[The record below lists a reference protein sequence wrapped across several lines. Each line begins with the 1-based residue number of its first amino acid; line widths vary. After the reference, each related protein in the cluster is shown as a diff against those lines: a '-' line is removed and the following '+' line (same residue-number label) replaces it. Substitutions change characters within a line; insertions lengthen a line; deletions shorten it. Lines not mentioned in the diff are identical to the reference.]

1 MKKGGKR
8 VLTKQQKVAI
18 VEELAKAFKDN
29 DLVLMVDYKGLNV
42 AQFNELRSSLLE
54 NGGKIKVVKNKLLNL
69 ALQEAGFSDEHD
81 KYLVGPT
88 AVVYSLDGDPVSIL
102 KALVKFAKTNESLEF
117 KGGYF
122 YGDIINAE
130 QVIEYSKL
138 PSREELLGI
147 LLNRMQS
154 PISGLVFSL
163 SGILRK
169 FLYALNAIKEKKS
182 GGGE

>member
-1 MKKGGKR
+1 M
-8 VLTKQQKVAI
+8 LTKQQKVAI
-18 VEELAKAFKDN
+18 VEDLAEAFKNN

-42 AQFNELRSSLLE
+42 AQFNELRSMLAE
-54 NGGKIKVVKNKLLNL
+54 VGAKIKVVKNKLLNL
-69 ALQEAGFSDEHD
+69 ALQKAGFSDEHSQF
-81 KYLVGPT
+81 LVGTT
-88 AVVYSLDGDPVSIL
+88 AVVYSIDGDPVNIL
-102 KALVKFAKTNESLEF
+102 KVLVKFSKSNESLKF

-122 YGDIINAE
+122 YGDLIDSE
-130 QVIEYSKL
+130 QVVEYSKL
-138 PSREELLGI
+138 PSREELLAT
-147 LLNRMQS
+147 LLNRMQA

>member
-1 MKKGGKR
+1 
-8 VLTKQQKVAI
+8 VLTKQQKVVI
-18 VEELAKAFKDN
+18 VENLTEAFKDN

-42 AQFNELRSSLLE
+42 AQFNELRSMLSE
-54 NGGKIKVVKNKLLNL
+54 TGAKIRVVKNKLLNL
-69 ALQEAGFSDEHD
+69 ALQKAGFSDEHSQF
-81 KYLVGPT
+81 LTGTT
-88 AVVYSLDGDPVSIL
+88 AVVYSTGGEPVDIL
-102 KALVKFAKTNESLEF
+102 KVLVKFSKSNESLKF

-122 YGDIINAE
+122 YGDLIDSE
-130 QVIEYSKL
+130 QVVEYSKL
-138 PSREELLGI
+138 PSREELLAT
-147 LLNRMQS
+147 LLNRMQA